1 MNYHFVVTGIGI
13 CVGSVSS
20 HEGFVEAIIAKKKPV
35 GHKVEHT
42 IESAIKEALK
52 YKDEKSVM
60 VISKEMIANEIMTEF
75 KLSEQ
80 KTKEQFGQ
88 MMEEAVSVF
97 RENLYENVLLLA
109 QCAEGCLA
117 VLLSKKAERCL
128 AQVEIDTEKG
138 NSQVNKF
145 TKMVKAITDKKQTN
159 TILDT
164 ASLKE
169 VPLMNDMVEFIKSI
183 IEVRFALKFDRNEKY
198 ELYLWDWSEKRK
210 LTKNI
215 NGISVTIKQAE
226 LVNKA
231 VFASKRYLIP
241 VTFNTTKEAVE
252 VLKNLQNEA
261 MKQGLYKAML
271 TYVSD
276 LKAGK
281 RAEHIIVFLVED
293 YNTLKQQIEE
303 VLSKSEKLLKEGFQ
317 WKSKTGSLYIR
328 KSAEAPKVVFMN
340 PPGGMFN
347 SKNFHR
353 LVSKLYDFVDE
364 NSDFNINENYRFL
377 MSQNK
382 IINRYLSEILITYA
396 MIFLL
401 ETIGIKADYLSGA
414 SMGEIVFDF
423 SNLELKGNEN
433 PAGKDVQRAMKPIE
447 TILRGV
453 MEKRALQEKKY
464 FGRKVNLTKYYLKC
478 NVDKVKEAI
487 KQFDDIFIIIEGSPK
502 DVIICGEKAS
512 CDTLIHNL
520 SCIAMQLK
528 DATYVHTPVIADEFE
543 KIRTEII
550 KRGLYLDID
559 EQPYKLFSTYLKKD
573 MDSTSEM
580 FGENFA
586 GIITRP
592 VNYTE
597 ALKTLYDKGARVFI
611 DLSTTQLCGNWAKVT
626 FEKYKDVEVIPIY
639 EDRNTADY
647 LVKLCTMLLAG
658 NVSFDF
664 EKMYSKLTFVEDEPV
679 GETDISVII
688 DEIAEEETEIETK
701 EQVIDKVVVQPVK
714 EEKQVVVK
722 VTQSVKEEKQ
732 VVVKVT
738 QSVKEEEQVVAK
750 VTQPIKEEEQVI
762 AKVTQPVKEETQQ
775 RQQKVKEV
783 VSTITQ
789 QNPDIKE
796 QLQEYIKKQMSV
808 NVKAYELY
816 LEAENNLFGQALAS
830 FARNG
835 AFIAENDSNTKQD
848 NQSLVNTKKTSVI
861 IKKEKSVEEAKK
873 EYIWDREQV
882 IEMTENSMAAVLGEQ
897 YKEVDKYPI
906 RARMPL
912 PPFLFVS
919 RIVAIDAEFGKLGPG
934 RIVADYDFDE
944 TCVFR
949 RGDTIISQLVASE
962 ASHIGIFLMGYM
974 GVDAMFNGALSFRAL
989 GTTLTCYSERPFRI
1003 GDTMRTVFTI
1013 HRVIQNGPTT
1023 LLFYTFDTYNGDE
1036 LIFSSDA
1043 SGGFFTKADLAS
1055 NKGVVEKKD
1064 VSKKIEPKELL
1075 HFTNFTQTSYT
1086 QEQMSAFYAGN
1097 HELCFGNKLNLKE
1110 RDKYYIPYDI
1120 KMIDRITDI
1129 DYNGGKYGRG
1139 LICGEKDIT
1148 PDMWPF
1154 KVHFKN
1160 DPVFPAIIMIDGI
1173 EQISAFLFQ
1182 HTGMLQ
1188 QFDNVYA
1195 TMMLN
1200 SDRPI
1205 KSQFRGQVRKG
1216 NSLLRYEVHVKEVIE
1231 KEDAIYV
1238 ITEANIFN
1246 DGIKVIQVDDF
1257 GLKISGE
1264 PKKV

>member
-1 MNYHFVVTGIGI
+1 MNYNFVVTGIGI

-20 HEGFVEAIIAKKKPV
+20 HEGLVEAIITKKKPV
-35 GHKVEHT
+35 GHKVEHA
-42 IESAIKEALK
+42 IESAIKQALK

-60 VISKEMIANEIMTEF
+60 VISKETIAEEIMTEF
-75 KLSEQ
+75 KFSEQ
-80 KTKEQFGQ
+80 KTREQFGQ
-88 MMEEAVSVF
+88 MIEEAGYVL
-97 RENLYENVLLLA
+97 EKNLYENVLLLT
-109 QCAEGCLA
+109 QSAEGCLT

-183 IEVRFALKFDRNEKY
+183 IEVRFALKFDRNEKD

-215 NGISVTIKQAE
+215 NGIAATIKQAE

-261 MKQGLYKAML
+261 MKQGLYKTML

-276 LKAGK
+276 LKDGK

-364 NSDFNINENYRFL
+364 NSDFDINENYRFL

-453 MEKRALQEKKY
+453 LEKRASQEKKY
-464 FGRKVNLTKYYLKC
+464 FGHKVNLTKYYLKC
-478 NVDKVKEAI
+478 NIDKVKEAI

-520 SCIAMQLK
+520 SCIAMQLD

-559 EQPYKLFSTYLKKD
+559 EKSYKLFSTYLKKD

-626 FEKYKDVEVIPIY
+626 FEKYKDVEIIPIY

-679 GETDISVII
+679 GESNTAITINEV
-688 DEIAEEETEIETK
+688 ETEIKEK
-701 EQVIDKVVVQPVK
+701 EQVVEEIVQPVK
-714 EEKQVVVK
+714 EEKQVVAK
-722 VTQSVKEEKQ
+722 VTQSVKEEQ
-732 VVVKVT
+732 VIAKVT
-738 QSVKEEEQVVAK
+738 QPVKEEEQVITK
-750 VTQPIKEEEQVI
+750 VTQPVKKEEQVV

-796 QLQEYIKKQMSV
+796 QLQEYIKNQMSV
-808 NVKAYELY
+808 NVKAYEFY
-816 LEAENNLFGQALAS
+816 LEAENNLYSQALAS
-830 FARNG
+830 FNG
-835 AFIAENDSNTKQD
+835 KSAFSVIDKSETKQIE
-848 NQSLVNTKKTSVI
+848 QIESIPVEKQE
-861 IKKEKSVEEAKK
+861 KKEVAVISKK
-873 EYIWDREQV
+873 DYLWDREQI
-882 IEMTENSMAAVLGEQ
+882 IEMTEHSMAAVLGEK

-919 RIVAIDAEFGKLGPG
+919 RIISIDAEFGKLGPAQ
-934 RIVADYDFDE
+934 IVAEYDFDE
-944 TCVFR
+944 SCVFR

-962 ASHIGIFLMGYM
+962 ASHVGIFLMGYM
-974 GVDAMFNGALSFRAL
+974 GVDAMFNGELSFRAL
-989 GTTLTCYSERPFRI
+989 GTKLTCYSEKPFRV

-1013 HRVIQNGPTT
+1013 HKVIQNGSTIV
-1023 LLFYTFDTYNGDE
+1023 LFYTFENYNGDE
-1036 LIFSSDA
+1036 LILISEA
-1043 SGGFFTKADLAS
+1043 SGGFFTKAELAS
-1055 NKGVVEKKD
+1055 NKGVVQKKLLN
-1064 VSKKIEPKELL
+1064 KLQKLEPKELL
-1075 HFTNFTQTSYT
+1075 HFTDFKQTSYT
-1086 QEQMSAFYAGN
+1086 EEQVSAFYDGN
-1097 HELCFGNKLNLKE
+1097 YELCFGNRFQAIQ

-1120 KMIDRITDI
+1120 KMIDRITNI

-1139 LICGEKDIT
+1139 IICGEKDIT

-1160 DPVFPAIIMIDGI
+1160 DPVFPAIVMIDGI
-1173 EQISAFLFQ
+1173 EQISVLLFA
-1182 HTGMLQ
+1182 HTGMLA
-1188 QFDNVYA
+1188 QFDNVFA
-1195 TMMLN
+1195 TMMRDN
-1200 SDRPI
+1200 CI

-1216 NSLLRYEVHVKEVIE
+1216 NSLLRYEVHIKEVIE

-1238 ITEANIFN
+1238 ITEAGIFN
-1246 DGIKVIQVDDF
+1246 DEVQVIQVDDF